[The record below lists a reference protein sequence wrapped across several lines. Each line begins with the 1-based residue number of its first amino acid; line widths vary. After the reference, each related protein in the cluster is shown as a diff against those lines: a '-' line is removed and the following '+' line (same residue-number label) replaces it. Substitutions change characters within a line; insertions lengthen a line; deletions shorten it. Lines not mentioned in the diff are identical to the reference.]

1 MLKTIPLS
9 ARLGAYYQ
17 LVKPGVMY
25 GNVLSGIAGYLLAAG
40 HFGRF
45 DWIEF
50 VATIIGMTG
59 VVSAACVLNNYLDQD
74 IDHIM
79 QRTKK
84 RPSVTGLVGGR
95 AMVTYSVVL
104 LVVGTLVLALLTNW
118 LVVAI
123 GLIGFVTYVW
133 LYGALSKRQSLHGT
147 LVGSISG
154 AFPIAGGYAAVSG
167 VVDPGLVIVFLIM
180 FFWQFPEFYS
190 IAIYRRKE
198 YAAAHIPLISVVRGV
213 PHTVRWIFINTILY
227 VVSTLLLTPF
237 GYTGWIYFVIML
249 IAGLYWIA
257 VGYQGLHAKDQEKW
271 SRRMF
276 KHSMHHILLLCVML
290 SIGPLLP

>member
-1 MLKTIPLS
+1 MSKL
-9 ARLGAYYQ
+9 RAYYQ

-25 GNVLSGIAGYLLAAG
+25 GNVLTGVAGYLFAAG

-50 VATIIGMTG
+50 IATIVGMTL

-74 IDHIM
+74 IDQIM

-84 RPSVTGLVGGR
+84 RPSVTGEVSGA
-95 AMVTYSVVL
+95 AMVTYSIVL
-104 LVVGTLVLALLTNW
+104 LVLGTLALALWTNW

-123 GLIGFVTYVW
+123 GLLGFVIYVW
-133 LYGALSKRQSLHGT
+133 LYGALSKRKSLHGT

-154 AFPIAGGYAAVSG
+154 AMPIAGGYAAVSG
-167 VVDPGLVIVFLIM
+167 SVDIGLIMVFLIL

-190 IAIYRRKE
+190 ISIYRRTE
-198 YAAAHIPLISVVRGV
+198 YKAAKIPVISVVRGV
-213 PHTVRWIFINTILY
+213 PTTIRWILANTIAY
-227 VVSTLLLTPF
+227 VACTLALTPL
-237 GYTGWIYFVIML
+237 GYTGWVYFLIMAY
-249 IAGLYWIA
+249 AGFLWIRTGV
-257 VGYQGLHAKDQEKW
+257 VGLSTKKPEEWARKQMFRQAMYQ
-271 SRRMF
+271 
-276 KHSMHHILLLCVML
+276 ILLLCAML